1 MATPRPA
8 RGNTPRRRSGGA
20 IFLSVA
26 DDGAGCEPSERGHLK
41 PGHYGLIGMKERAA
55 QIGAEFS
62 FESAPGRG
70 TVVSILAPAPVER
83 AAAMEVMK

>member
-1 MATPRPA
+1 MKPA
-8 RGNTPRRRSGGA
+8 PKTAPGA

-26 DDGAGCEPSERGHLK
+26 DDGAGCEPSENGHLK

-62 FESAPGRG
+62 FDSAPGRG
-70 TVVSILAPAPVER
+70 TIVSVTGAAWNAPLQWR
-83 AAAMEVMK
+83 